1 MQVAKF
7 TFNTYIIIYKQR
19 TTKCAP
25 HKCVHFSRRP
35 AKTKDSGRNA
45 SAFPPE
51 AL

>member
-7 TFNTYIIIYKQR
+7 TFNTHIIIYKQR

-25 HKCVHFSRRP
+25 HKCMHFPRRHNI
-35 AKTKDSGRNA
+35 KSSGRNA
-45 SAFPPE
+45 LAFPPE